1 MAKRPKKPTTP
12 APSSASPVQNSL
24 TEFSMNLMGSPFN
37 TPQISQTNTLF
48 KNNRWYLVS
57 NFRQLLSELYVEHG
71 IIQTLIDQPVD
82 DAFRSGFEIKTGE
95 LDGEDIEDIE
105 AWIEQTDAMT
115 ALKAA
120 MKWARLYGGGAVLIL
135 TDQNPEL
142 PFSVDTLKQ
151 GDAVEFRAVDMWELY
166 YTYVGKTNLT
176 IDGGDVERVDNSIDN
191 CYDYYGHKIHRSRVL
206 RIEGR
211 QAPSFVRPRL
221 RGWGMSE
228 VERVV
233 RSFNQYL
240 KNQDVVFELLDEAK
254 IDVYKIEG
262 FNTALMTSAGS
273 NQVSS
278 RVQIANQLKNFLNA
292 ITMDTTDEY
301 EQKQMSFAGLGDMLV
316 QIRQGIASDLKI
328 PVTKLFGVSS
338 AGFNSGEDDIENYNS
353 MLEGEIRS
361 KCKRFI
367 TELLRIGMQVKFGIA
382 PDDIKITF
390 NPLRI
395 LSAEGEETVKD
406 RKFRRLHEAYI
417 NGAIDRKTWAQGV
430 NKASLLPVEVD
441 ENAEALPPV
450 NISMSPESGQF

>member
-1 MAKRPKKPTTP
+1 MAKKTKKTNTS
-12 APSSASPVQNSL
+12 APSVQNSL
-24 TEFSMNLMGSPFN
+24 TEFSQNLMGSPFL
-37 TPQISQTNTLF
+37 TPQISQSNTLF
-48 KNNRWYLVS
+48 KNNRWYLIS

-82 DAFRSGFEIKTGE
+82 DAFRSGFEIKTNA

-105 AWIEQTDAMT
+105 AWIEHSDAMT
-115 ALKAA
+115 ALKGA

-135 TDQNPEL
+135 TDQDPEL
-142 PFSVDTLKQ
+142 PFSVDTLKK
-151 GDAVEFRAVDMWELY
+151 GDSVEFRAVDMWELY

-176 IDGGDVERVDNSIDN
+176 IDGGEVDRVDSGIDN

-254 IDVYKIEG
+254 IDVYKIDG

-278 RVQIANQLKNFLNA
+278 RVQIANQLKNYLNA
-292 ITMDTTDEY
+292 ITMDTGDEY
-301 EQKQMSFAGLGDMLV
+301 EQKQMSFTGLGEMLI

-367 TELLRIGMQVKFGIA
+367 VEILRIAMQVNFGIT
-382 PDDIKITF
+382 PDDLKITF

-406 RKFRRLHEAYI
+406 RKFNRLQQSYLS
-417 NGAIDRKTWAQGV
+417 GAIDRKTWAQGI
-430 NKASLLPVEVD
+430 NKGSLLPVEVD
-441 ENAEALPPV
+441 ENAEAMPPIDV
-450 NISMSPESGQF
+450 AMSPESGQF